1 MLIGIIK
8 AFLLAISALKVLKT
22 ENITKNLEN
31 QQFLNIKLSIFLA
44 ILGKNDQYIL
54 KLDISVD
61 TKLFFVLTIL
71 TISNSMAN
79 QTLGPLEAFLE
90 SLEGLNVCI
99 FYSRGIK
106 YVLFRYKI
114 MIFECINCIRS
125 S

>member
-1 MLIGIIK
+1 MLICIIK

-61 TKLFFVLTIL
+61 TKLFFVLTI
-71 TISNSMAN
+71 IDH
-79 QTLGPLEAFLE
+79 FK
-90 SLEGLNVCI
+90 
-99 FYSRGIK
+99 FYG
-106 YVLFRYKI
+106 
-114 MIFECINCIRS
+114 
-125 S
+125 

>member
-61 TKLFFVLTIL
+61 TKLFFVLTI
-71 TISNSMAN
+71 IDH
-79 QTLGPLEAFLE
+79 F
-90 SLEGLNVCI
+90 
-99 FYSRGIK
+99 
-106 YVLFRYKI
+106 KI
-114 MIFECINCIRS
+114 YG
-125 S
+125 